1 MIKKDAKYVRWF
13 EEIKIE
19 DVPLVG
25 GKNASLGEMYRE
37 LSSQGIKIPNGFA
50 TTAEAYWHVIN
61 SEGILDKL
69 KETMAGLDK
78 TNLADLAKRGKRARD
93 LILGA
98 GIPDDLWTEIK
109 AAYDRLCDQYGPDT
123 DVAVRSSA
131 TAEDLPTAS
140 FAGQQETYLNVRG
153 YHALKEACSKSLASL
168 FTDRAISYRIDNNFD
183 HFKVALSTG
192 VMKMVRSDLA
202 SSGVIFTLDTET
214 GFRDVVFITGSYGLG
229 ENIVQGAV
237 NPDEFYVFKPS
248 FKKGHRAVI
257 KKNLGAKKIKMI
269 YGRGDSKVLTRNV
282 EVPVAERRKFCITD
296 DDVLTLAGYAIM
308 IEDHYSK
315 RAGEARPMDI
325 EWAKDGISGELFI
338 VQARPETVQS
348 QKSMD
353 VLETYYLEKRGAVL
367 ARGRSVGEKIATG
380 RARVIPDVA
389 HLSSFNP
396 GEVLVT
402 DTTTPDW
409 EPVMKTAAAIVTNRG
424 GRTCHA
430 AIVSRELGIPA
441 VVGTEDATER
451 VHTGYEVTVSCA
463 EGEEGKMYEGIL
475 PFHVEKLILKDLRRP
490 KTKIMMNLGNPEEAF
505 SLSMIPND
513 GIGLARMEFI
523 INSYIKIHPMA
534 LVHPERVTDEAVKK
548 KINELTFGYENK
560 EDYFVER
567 LAQGVGILA
576 AAFYPKP
583 VIVRMS
589 DFKTNEYASLIG
601 GKDFEPEE
609 DNPMIGFRGAS
620 RYYNDRY
627 REGFALECRAM
638 KRVREEWGLTN
649 LIIMIPFCRRVD
661 EGEKVIAEM
670 AKNGLAR
677 GKNGL
682 EVYIMCEVPNNVI
695 LIDEFSKL
703 FDGFSI
709 GSNDLTQLVL
719 GVDRDSELV
728 AHDFDERD
736 PGVMKMVSMAIQGTK
751 RNQRHSGLC
760 GQAPSDYPEFAEFL
774 VREGI
779 DSMSLN
785 PDSVIKITLKVI
797 EIEEHLQG
805 SERL

>member
-1 MIKKDAKYVRWF
+1 
-13 EEIKIE
+13 
-19 DVPLVG
+19 
-25 GKNASLGEMYRE
+25 
-37 LSSQGIKIPNGFA
+37 
-50 TTAEAYWHVIN
+50 
-61 SEGILDKL
+61 
-69 KETMAGLDK
+69 
-78 TNLADLAKRGKRARD
+78 
-93 LILGA
+93 
-98 GIPDDLWTEIK
+98 
-109 AAYDRLCDQYGPDT
+109 
-123 DVAVRSSA
+123 
-131 TAEDLPTAS
+131 
-140 FAGQQETYLNVRG
+140 
-153 YHALKEACSKSLASL
+153 
-168 FTDRAISYRIDNNFD
+168 
-183 HFKVALSTG
+183 
-192 VMKMVRSDLA
+192 
-202 SSGVIFTLDTET
+202 
-214 GFRDVVFITGSYGLG
+214 
-229 ENIVQGAV
+229 
-237 NPDEFYVFKPS
+237 
-248 FKKGHRAVI
+248 
-257 KKNLGAKKIKMI
+257 
-269 YGRGDSKVLTRNV
+269 
-282 EVPVAERRKFCITD
+282 
-296 DDVLTLAGYAIM
+296 
-308 IEDHYSK
+308 
-315 RAGEARPMDI
+315 
-325 EWAKDGISGELFI
+325 
-338 VQARPETVQS
+338 
-348 QKSMD
+348 
-353 VLETYYLEKRGAVL
+353 
-367 ARGRSVGEKIATG
+367 
-380 RARVIPDVA
+380 
-389 HLSSFNP
+389 
-396 GEVLVT
+396 
-402 DTTTPDW
+402 DW

-695 LIDEFSKL
+695 LIDEFSEL

-797 EIEEHLQG
+797 EIEE
-805 SERL
+805 RL